1 MPETNSP
8 AINPDSYGKA
18 KTPTFKTKC
27 YPADPGVAFKN
38 SSRSFESIILF
49 DNHFLTILKLSFMA
63 HVTETPTLTN
73 TYNSVVEYSS
83 YDNTYHLRSF
93 LLRKNHEP
101 TALQLAQQDMFIKA
115 SEFVLCL
122 SPLLLLSNRTVTK
135 SAHLSF
141 VMSYIFKKAI
151 TYNSGEFSVNY
162 RKVLVTRGNLSPA
175 EVALVK
181 TAPGS
186 ITFTWTN
193 PIDMDL
199 TRSYDKAIMVVYCE
213 ALNKC
218 VYIIGETR
226 RQAEEATLE
235 VPLFHGYEV
244 QTWLSFISADKRN
257 LADSS
262 YTGALFIT

>member
-1 MPETNSP
+1 
-8 AINPDSYGKA
+8 
-18 KTPTFKTKC
+18 
-27 YPADPGVAFKN
+27 
-38 SSRSFESIILF
+38 
-49 DNHFLTILKLSFMA
+49 MA
-63 HVTETPTLTN
+63 HVTNTPTLTN

-101 TALQLAQQDMFIKA
+101 TALQLVQQDMFTKA

-122 SPLLLLSNRTVTK
+122 SSLLLLSSRTVNK
-135 SAHLSF
+135 STHLSF
-141 VMSYIFKKAI
+141 VMSYIFKKAL
-151 TYNSGEFSVNY
+151 TYNGAGFSVNY
-162 RKVLVTRGNLSPA
+162 RKVLVTHGNLPPA
-175 EVALVK
+175 QVALVK

-193 PIDMDL
+193 PMDMN
-199 TRSYDKAIMVVYCE
+199 TSCSYDKTIMVVYCE

-226 RQAEEATLE
+226 RRDEEATLE
-235 VPLFHGYEV
+235 VPQFHGYVV
-244 QTWLSFISADKRN
+244 QTWLSFISIDKRN

>member
-1 MPETNSP
+1 
-8 AINPDSYGKA
+8 
-18 KTPTFKTKC
+18 
-27 YPADPGVAFKN
+27 
-38 SSRSFESIILF
+38 
-49 DNHFLTILKLSFMA
+49 MA
-63 HVTETPTLTN
+63 HVTETPALTN
-73 TYNSVVEYSS
+73 TYNSAVEYSS

-101 TALQLAQQDMFIKA
+101 TALQLVQQDMFTKA
-115 SEFVLCL
+115 SEFVLSL
-122 SPLLLLSNRTVTK
+122 SSLLLLSSRTVNK

-151 TYNSGEFSVNY
+151 TYNSGGFSVNY
-162 RKVLVTRGNLSPA
+162 RKVLVTHGNLPTA
-175 EVALVK
+175 QVALVK

-193 PIDMDL
+193 PIDMSI
-199 TRSYDKAIMVVYCE
+199 TRSYDKTIMVVYCE

-218 VYIIGETR
+218 VYVIGETR
-226 RQAEEATLE
+226 RRNKEATLE
-235 VPLFHGYEV
+235 IPQFHGYEV
-244 QTWLSFISADKRN
+244 QTWLSFISVDKRN

>member
-1 MPETNSP
+1 MT
-8 AINPDSYGKA
+8 
-18 KTPTFKTKC
+18 
-27 YPADPGVAFKN
+27 
-38 SSRSFESIILF
+38 
-49 DNHFLTILKLSFMA
+49 
-63 HVTETPTLTN
+63 HVTEIPTLTN

-101 TALQLAQQDMFIKA
+101 TALQLVQQDMFIKA

-122 SPLLLLSNRTVTK
+122 SSLLLLSSRTVNK

-151 TYNSGEFSVNY
+151 TYSNAGFSVNY
-162 RKVLVTRGNLSPA
+162 RKVLVTHGNLPPA
-175 EVALVK
+175 QVAIVK

-193 PIDMDL
+193 PIDMNT

-218 VYIIGETR
+218 VYIIGEAR
-226 RQAEEATLE
+226 RRNEEATLE
-235 VPLFHGYEV
+235 VPQFHGYEV
-244 QTWLSFISADKRN
+244 QTWLSFISVDKRN